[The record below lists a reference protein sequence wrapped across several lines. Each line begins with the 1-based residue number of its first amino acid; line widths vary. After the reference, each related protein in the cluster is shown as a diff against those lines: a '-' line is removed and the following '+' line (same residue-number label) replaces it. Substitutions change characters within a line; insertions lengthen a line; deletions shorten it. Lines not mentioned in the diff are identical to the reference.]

1 MSYGYTQRSAS
12 PLRFLP
18 VLLALGL
25 AAITVVRGCDRG
37 PFGRS
42 RVVGLSPAQET
53 QLGAQA
59 FQQVL
64 RESRVVQS
72 GPAVD
77 VVQRVAGR
85 IAAASAREDVGQA
98 LGIPP
103 PTEDQ
108 FKWQF
113 RLVQSPQVNAFCLPG
128 GKVVVYTGILPVAE
142 NEAGLATVLGHEI
155 SHALA
160 RHSAERMAQEKLV
173 RLGESAVASSIGDL
187 SPDSQRQVMAVLGAG
202 SNVGILLPFS
212 RRHESEADHIGLI
225 LMAAAGYDPAEA
237 TRFWER
243 MSHIGGGRQPEFMST
258 HPGPEHRSR
267 DLQNWLG
274 DALPFYRGSQKQN
287 GSRALPRR

>member
-12 PLRFLP
+12 PVRFLP
-18 VLLALGL
+18 ILLALIVAG
-25 AAITVVRGCDRG
+25 ITVVRGCDHG

-64 RESRVVQS
+64 HESRVVQS

-77 VVQRVAGR
+77 AVQRVARR
-85 IAAASAREDVGQA
+85 IAEASARSDVGQA

-103 PTEDQ
+103 RQ
-108 FKWQF
+108 FEWQF

-155 SHALA
+155 GHALA

-187 SPDSQRQVMAVLGAG
+187 SPESQRQVMAVLGAG

-237 TRFWER
+237 PRFWER
-243 MSHIGGGRQPEFMST
+243 MSHIGGSRQPEFMST
-258 HPGPEHRSR
+258 HPGAEHRYR
-267 DLQNWLG
+267 DLQGWLG
-274 DALPFYRGSQKQN
+274 DALPFYRNSQKQD
-287 GSRALPRR
+287 GARPLPRR